1 MVSST
6 LLFNLTRHSAHH
18 EKSNLP
24 FWILEPYI
32 DAPMLPNGYLSM
44 LYFILLLPWKYREIM
59 EHKLADWDANYASEQ
74 ELELIRSITK

>member
-1 MVSST
+1 MAIIG
-6 LLFNLTRHSAHH
+6 SAAAAVALKVGDHIAQGD
-18 EKSNLP
+18 KQNSPRSL
-24 FWILEPYI
+24 
-32 DAPMLPNGYLSM
+32 